1 MIKIEKERNIMITE
15 SLPRGFTIRRP
26 TMDDMQAVLEL
37 IRTCQIARDGKAETT
52 LNDVQL
58 WWNSPDFTIA
68 SDAWAVFSLED
79 KMVAFASVDHQQH
92 ARIYSDGDV
101 LPEYRGRG
109 IGTQLLRLNEQRAQE
124 HVALAPADVRV
135 AMLAWVDDKDAATAH
150 LLEKHDF
157 KRIRSSWRMNIKL
170 DAAPPEAVW
179 PERITI
185 QTLADNMSL
194 FRTVYEADEEAFE
207 DHWGHMPMKFEEWE
221 RWTSK
226 RENYDPSLWFL
237 AMDGE
242 QIAGVALCQ
251 DDRESGAWVHSL
263 GIRRPWRRKGLG
275 LALLYHAFGEFY
287 RRGLYDVYLG
297 VDAQSLTGA
306 TRLYERAGMH
316 IVRRANTYEKE
327 LRAGREL
334 STQSVGI

>member
-1 MIKIEKERNIMITE
+1 MITE

-26 TMDDMQAVLEL
+26 TMDDMQTTLEL
-37 IRTCQIARDGKAETT
+37 INACEIAREGKAEMT
-52 LNDVQL
+52 LNDVRL
-58 WWNSPDFTIA
+58 WWTMPDFNITT
-68 SDAWAVFSLED
+68 DAWAVFSSEG
-79 KMVAFASVDHQQH
+79 KMVGFASVDAQEH
-92 ARIYSDGDV
+92 ARIYSGGDV

-109 IGTQLLRLNEQRAQE
+109 IGTHLLHLNEQRAQG
-124 HVALAPADVRV
+124 HLAQAAPDVRV
-135 AMLAWVDDKDAATAH
+135 YILSWVDDKDTATMH
-150 LLEKHDF
+150 LLEKNSY
-157 KRIRSSWRMNIKL
+157 KNIRSSWRMNIKL
-170 DAAPPEAVW
+170 DVAPPEAVW

-194 FRTVYEADEEAFE
+194 LQAVYEADEEAFQ
-207 DHWGHMPMKFEEWE
+207 DHWGHMPMKFEEWS
-221 RWTSK
+221 RWTTE

-251 DDRESGAWVHSL
+251 DDKESGAWVHSL
-263 GIRRPWRRKGLG
+263 GIRRQWRRKGLG
-275 LALLYHAFGEFY
+275 LALLHHAFGEFY

-316 IVRRANTYEKE
+316 VVRRANTYEKE

-334 STQSVGI
+334 STQSVDI

>member
-1 MIKIEKERNIMITE
+1 MITE

-26 TMDDMQAVLEL
+26 TMDDMQATLEL
-37 IRTCQIARDGKAETT
+37 TNACETAREGKAETT
-52 LNDVQL
+52 LNDMRL
-58 WWNSPDFTIA
+58 WWGMANFNVAT
-68 SDAWAVFSLED
+68 DAWAVFSPEG
-79 KMVAFASVDHQQH
+79 KMVGFASVDAQEH
-92 ARIYSDGDV
+92 ARIYSGGDV

-109 IGTQLLRLNEQRAQE
+109 IGTHLLRLNEQRAQAHLVE
-124 HVALAPADVRV
+124 AAPDVRV
-135 AMLAWVDDKDAATAH
+135 YILSWVDEKDVATAH
-150 LLEKHDF
+150 LLEKHDY
-157 KRIRSSWRMNIKL
+157 KVIRSSWRMNIKL
-170 DAAPPEAVW
+170 DSTPPEPAW

-185 QTLADNMSL
+185 QTLADDMSL
-194 FRTVYEADEEAFE
+194 FHAVFEADEEAFE

-221 RWTSK
+221 HWTSK

-237 AMDGE
+237 AMDGD

-251 DDRESGAWVHSL
+251 DDKENGAWVHSL
-263 GIRRPWRRKGLG
+263 GIRRLWRRKGLG
-275 LALLYHAFGEFY
+275 LALLHHAFGEFY

-316 IVRRANTYEKE
+316 VVRRANTYEKE

-334 STQSVGI
+334 STQSVDI